1 MYKKHF
7 GLHTVPFGV
16 TPDTSFFF
24 ACSNYQQALNTLLIA
39 VKSGEGFIKITGEVG
54 IGKTLLCRIFMAALG
69 NDFVTF
75 YIPNPLLNPR
85 SLMLALADKLNIS
98 LENDIDQYPLL
109 KAINHRLL
117 TLAREGKHV
126 LLCIDEAQAI
136 SMESLDALRLLTNIG
151 TEKRQLLQIVLFG
164 QPELDQN
171 LKQHEIRQLAQRI
184 IFHYKLG
191 PLTRDD
197 LDFYVTHRLGVAG
210 YSGSRL
216 FSASAVR
223 TLHSASGGIPRLVN
237 ILAHK
242 ALMLAYGEGK
252 RQVQA
257 SHVRAAARDTGAAK
271 AKPMTGILL
280 AGLTLVV
287 AIFAIGWVYLQ

>member
-257 SHVRAAARDTGAAK
+257 SHVRAAVRDTGAAK

>member
-7 GLHTVPFGV
+7 GLHTLPFGV

-24 ACSNYQQALNTLLIA
+24 ACTNYQQALNTLLIA
-39 VKSGEGFIKITGEVG
+39 AKSGEGFIKITGEVG

-280 AGLTLVV
+280 AGLILVV
-287 AIFAIGWVYLQ
+287 ASFAIGWVYLQ

>member
-7 GLHTVPFGV
+7 GLHTLPFGV

-280 AGLTLVV
+280 AGLILVV
-287 AIFAIGWVYLQ
+287 ASFAIGWVYLQ